1 MAASSSITFLV
12 CTTSA
17 EQAHASAISYALMN
31 SAPTSPN
38 PGWASAGNSGL
49 ELGVNAS
56 TTVAG
61 SITAIRFYKLSSAV
75 DSHTANVWD
84 SNGVNLASQL
94 FTNESADGWQEIT
107 LNTPVAISA
116 GSSFTVSIFSPNNYY
131 TNELFPAL
139 KVGPLSVIRSVYN
152 YTASSAFPN
161 ASNGANTVGS
171 NYGIDFVFAVNAT
184 DVPCGTS
191 GTFQIIANSVV
202 GNTACTG
209 SISIPEG
216 VTNIN
221 PSAFYGTAGITSVTF
236 PTSLTTIGDSAF
248 MYSTLNQLN
257 FATSSSLTSIPNA
270 FANTQLVSI
279 VIPNG
284 VTAISDGAFNGI
296 STLTSVLL
304 PTSLKSIGR
313 QSFGSSHLSNVVIP
327 EGVTFIGYASF
338 YNDAFMTSV
347 SLPSTL
353 TTIDASAFTFDSLVS
368 VVIPDAVTSIG
379 AGAFDYMP
387 TLQSV
392 KYCGITSAIQNYPF
406 RGNSGVGIS
415 TLTPTCS
422 HPNISLSSLAL
433 EGAANVAITPV
444 TVTNTG
450 GAISG
455 FAISPALP
463 AGLTLDTSTGTIS
476 GTSTV
481 VTASNTYTII
491 ATGSDSSTV
500 TAQLPIAI
508 HTEIVPCSTGG
519 SFAIDGTHVVW
530 DGTHSHACAG
540 AITIPAYVTHI
551 DATAF
556 DYAHALTSVSFAPHS
571 LLTNIG
577 QEAFYN
583 DYAITSVTLPEG
595 LQVIAQN
602 AFGTD
607 DHISTLV
614 IPSTVTSI
622 GHVAL
627 SYMSA
632 LTSISL
638 PAGLTTFDGTPFNG
652 TPLTS
657 IDYCGSLPDV
667 GTYFA
672 TYFPAINIRST
683 CSVAQ
688 VVAFTSS
695 SPSSAT
701 VGGLSYSPTASGGAS
716 GNSVVFETSTPS
728 VCTLTSG
735 AVNFVGAGTCT
746 LTANQAAGGIYLAA
760 TEVTQSFAVGKGSQS
775 PLSLSSTSGTQG
787 TALTLTS
794 SGGSGSG
801 VVTFAVNSL
810 GTANCSISGGNS
822 LRASAVG
829 SCSVTVTK
837 DADTNYLSASSI
849 PTTVNFVIDPA
860 VLAAQRAAAA
870 AKAAADAQAAADAK
884 AAADKAAA
892 DALAAAEAKALA
904 DKAAADALVAAE
916 AKAAADKAAADAK
929 AAADKAIADKA
940 SADAKAAADKAAADA
955 KTAADKA
962 AADKK
967 AADAK
972 AAAAKT
978 VADAKAKV
986 VAEDKAKA
994 AAVVAA
1000 QQIAN
1005 ATSTSA
1011 PTPMATPTPS
1021 VTKMAVKTS
1030 AVKTGKKT
1038 ASIKLTGLKKG
1049 AKIKIVIKRG
1059 VKK

>member
-1 MAASSSITFLV
+1 
-12 CTTSA
+12 
-17 EQAHASAISYALMN
+17 MN

-56 TTVAG
+56 TSVAG
-61 SITAIRFYKLSSAV
+61 SITAIRFYKLLGAV

-139 KVGPLSVIRSVYN
+139 KVGPLSLLRSVYN
-152 YTASSAFPN
+152 YTTSSAFPN

-171 NYGIDFVFAVNAT
+171 NYGIDFVFTVNAT

-191 GTFQIIANSVV
+191 GTFQIVANSVV

-216 VTNIN
+216 VTSIN
-221 PSAFYGTAGITSVTF
+221 PSAFYGTSGISSVTF
-236 PTSLTTIGDSAF
+236 PASLTTIGDAAF
-248 MYSTLNQLN
+248 MYSSLNQIN
-257 FATSSSLTSIPNA
+257 FATNSAVTTIPPNT
-270 FANTQLVSI
+270 FANTQLVSV

-284 VTAISDGAFNGI
+284 ITAISDAAFNGI
-296 STLTSVLL
+296 STLTSVSL
-304 PTSLKSIGR
+304 PNSLRTIGL
-313 QSFGSSHLSNVVIP
+313 QSFGSSHLSSVVIP
-327 EGVTFIGYASF
+327 EGVTYIGNASF

-379 AGAFDYMP
+379 VGAFDYMP
-387 TLQSV
+387 TLRTV
-392 KYCGITSAIQNYPF
+392 KYCGITPAIQNYPF
-406 RGNSGVGIS
+406 RGNSGVGIP
-415 TLTPTCS
+415 TLVPTCS
-422 HPNISLSSLAL
+422 HPLISLSSLAL
-433 EGAANVAITPV
+433 EGAVNVAITPV
-444 TVTNTG
+444 TVTNNNPG
-450 GAISG
+450 GPIAS
-455 FAISPALP
+455 FVISPALP
-463 AGLTLDTSTGTIS
+463 TGLTIDTTTGTIS
-476 GTSTV
+476 GTPTV
-481 VTASNTYTII
+481 VAAPNTYII
-491 ATGSDSSTV
+491 TATGVDSSTV
-500 TAQLPIAI
+500 TAQLPIVI
-508 HTEIVPCSTGG
+508 HTQIVSCSTGG

-540 AITIPAYVTHI
+540 SITIPAYVTHI

-556 DYAHALTSVSFAPHS
+556 DYAHALTSVNFAPQS

-627 SYMSA
+627 SYMNA

-638 PAGLTTFDGTPFNG
+638 PAGLTTFDGTPFIG

-657 IDYCGSLPDV
+657 INYCGSLPAV

-672 TYFPAINIRST
+672 TYFPTINIRST

-716 GNSVVFETSTPS
+716 GNTVVIATATPS
-728 VCTLTSG
+728 VCTLASG

-760 TEVTQSFAVGKGSQS
+760 TEVTQSFAVGKGTQN
-775 PLSLSSTSGTQG
+775 PLLLTSISGTQG

-801 VVTFAVNSL
+801 VITYSVSSL

-822 LRASAVG
+822 LSASAVG
-829 SCSVTVTK
+829 SCAVTVTK
-837 DADTNYLSASSI
+837 GADTNYLSANSI
-849 PTTVNFVIDPA
+849 PTTVNFVIDPV
-860 VLAAQRAAAA
+860 VLAAQRARAAAEAAA
-870 AKAAADAQAAADAK
+870 AAQAAADAK

-904 DKAAADALVAAE
+904 DQAAADALAAAE
-916 AKAAADKAAADAK
+916 AKAAADKAAADA
-929 AAADKAIADKA
+929 KAIADKA

-955 KTAADKA
+955 KAAADKA
-962 AADKK
+962 AADAKAAADK
-967 AADAK
+967 AAADAK
-972 AAAAKT
+972 AAADKAAAAKA
-978 VADAKAKV
+978 VAEAKAKV
-986 VAEDKAKA
+986 VAENKAKA
-994 AAVVAA
+994 AASIAA

-1005 ATSTSA
+1005 AI
-1011 PTPMATPTPS
+1011 PTPTATPTATPTPP

-1030 AVKTGKKT
+1030 AIKTGKKT
-1038 ASIKLTGLKKG
+1038 ARIKLTGIKKG